1 MIKNVKN
8 ITRQDKEPYFVPKRV
23 QGVIPISC
31 VWPDGVFKVG
41 AKFSKTYRF
50 TDINYMVASREDKEG
65 MFLTY
70 SELLNSLDSS
80 ATTKLTISNH
90 RQNRGSF
97 EESILMAMRGDGL
110 DEYRKGAYLKRLI
123 LDDKERQLK
132 GLQERPI
139 SFDPLTS
146 DDCTPIDFSQEVRGK
161 IAAVKPES
169 LLPANRTADHQLVLV
184 NGVVYGNT
192 CSCVNLYSGKRVRW
206 KPNEIIGEV
215 KPEFLP
221 NWAKDRYSVIE
232 REKAMKES
240 RGRDGR

>member
-23 QGVIPISC
+23 QDVIPISC
-31 VWPDGVFKVG
+31 VWPDGIFKVG

-139 SFDPLTS
+139 SFDPLTA

-161 IAAVKPES
+161 IAAVKLSRFCP
-169 LLPANRTADHQLVLV
+169 Q
-184 NGVVYGNT
+184 
-192 CSCVNLYSGKRVRW
+192 
-206 KPNEIIGEV
+206 IGQQTTNS
-215 KPEFLP
+215 FL
-221 NWAKDRYSVIE
+221 
-232 REKAMKES
+232 
-240 RGRDGR
+240 